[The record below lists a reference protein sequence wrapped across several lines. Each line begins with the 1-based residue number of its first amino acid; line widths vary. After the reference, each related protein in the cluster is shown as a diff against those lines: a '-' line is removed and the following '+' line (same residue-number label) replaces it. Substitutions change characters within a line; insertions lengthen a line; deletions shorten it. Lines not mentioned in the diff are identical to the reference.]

1 MFAFSLNFVVL
12 AGPYFVMFH
21 FLKGRYCSLVVNH
34 IYCSRFGN
42 SRKYV
47 NRDLKHQ
54 DGRGGRRR
62 LADGEDWVYVPVVSM
77 SCLLLSNWTLGRETR
92 GKLK

>member
-1 MFAFSLNFVVL
+1 MD
-12 AGPYFVMFH
+12 Y
-21 FLKGRYCSLVVNH
+21 
-34 IYCSRFGN
+34 
-42 SRKYV
+42 

-92 GKLK
+92 GQLK